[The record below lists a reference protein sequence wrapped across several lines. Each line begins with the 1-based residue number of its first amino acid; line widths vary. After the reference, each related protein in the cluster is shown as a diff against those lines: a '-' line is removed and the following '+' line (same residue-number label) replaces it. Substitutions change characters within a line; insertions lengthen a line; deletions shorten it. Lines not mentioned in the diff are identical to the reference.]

1 MIVKEASYLFL
12 QRRCLLQIPDCSGAV
27 EELPLELRGNSI
39 PAHKHGRAQ
48 ALQNLLFFFSEGS
61 TVEMNRHPFF
71 VFGKRRV
78 GLLEIEE
85 FPRFVRRTRCVGE
98 GRPEFGCFGSV
109 LLRSEHLTRPFYG
122 RREHNGSPPA
132 GAVGCTDSLIL
143 NAYGNDRAN
152 SRDQQ
157 LNYDRFRRPTRHAN
171 WRAALH
177 QEGAPRL
184 IFRPAIVLYVRDP
197 TSSIQGKQRLVR
209 ELPKKRRRT
218 EVSVSL
224 QWQPWCRR
232 QCCSPRTTGHGH
244 ELP

>member
-1 MIVKEASYLFL
+1 MIVKEASYPSL
-12 QRRCLLQIPDCSGAV
+12 QWRCLLQITDAAGAV
-27 EELPLELRGNSI
+27 EELPLEFRGNGI

-48 ALQNLLFFFSEGS
+48 ALQNLLFFLGKDS
-61 TVEMNRHPFF
+61 TVVVILSPLNRLIDMDCHPLF
-71 VFGKRRV
+71 VFRKRRV
-78 GLLEIEE
+78 GLLEIAE
-85 FPRFVRRTRCVGE
+85 FPRFVRRTRYAG
-98 GRPEFGCFGSV
+98 PEFGCFGSE

-143 NAYGNDRAN
+143 DAYGHDRAN

-157 LNYDRFRRPTRHAN
+157 LKYDRFRRPTRHAN

-232 QCCSPRTTGHGH
+232 QAQ
-244 ELP
+244 

>member
-1 MIVKEASYLFL
+1 MIVKETSYPSL
-12 QRRCLLQIPDCSGAV
+12 QWRCLLQITDAAGAV
-27 EELPLELRGNSI
+27 EELPLEFRGNGI

-48 ALQNLLFFFSEGS
+48 ALQNLLFFLGKDS
-61 TVEMNRHPFF
+61 TVVVILSPLNRLIDMGCHPFF

-143 NAYGNDRAN
+143 DAYGHDRAN

-157 LNYDRFRRPTRHAN
+157 LKYDRFRRPTRHAN

-232 QCCSPRTTGHGH
+232 QAQ
-244 ELP
+244 